1 MLKVRRQRATE
12 SNLSGPH
19 PIDRATRH
27 LRSQLCADFMRGGV
41 LFPSLMHR
49 FSNARE
55 AKEFLI
61 SRIVAEAQR
70 ENVPLSEIERKMLY
84 FSETAWTLPDI
95 MEVNDEFDREYDQTE
110 YENKIV
116 RLIRNETKR
125 LHKENPEGLASW
137 ISAARKLK
145 KEDHYI
151 SVMIDG
157 AGIPTG
163 SISDKWKGA
172 TLVVIACCIFL
183 AFNPILQYLGL
194 WMPRTT
200 TARFTSYTINERL
213 NNFLGYLWLSF
224 FVLCLCGLA
233 YSHFD
238 RKRRMYKIFDR
249 ILDFFLAGLLK
260 AFGVHEK

>member
-1 MLKVRRQRATE
+1 
-12 SNLSGPH
+12 
-19 PIDRATRH
+19 
-27 LRSQLCADFMRGGV
+27 
-41 LFPSLMHR
+41 MHR
-49 FSNARE
+49 FSNAHE

-84 FSETAWTLPDI
+84 FSETAWTLPDM
-95 MEVNDEFDREYDQTE
+95 MEVNDEFDREYDQAE
-110 YENKIV
+110 YEKKISH
-116 RLIRNETKR
+116 LIRNETKR
-125 LHKENPEGLASW
+125 LHKENPEEFASW

-172 TLVVIACCIFL
+172 ILVVIAFCTLMAIQ
-183 AFNPILQYLGL
+183 PILRHVGL
-194 WMPRTT
+194 EGVPRAG
-200 TARFTSYTINERL
+200 ARFESYTIDERL
-213 NNFLGYLWLSF
+213 NNFVGYLWLSF
-224 FVLCLCGLA
+224 LVLFLCGLA

-249 ILDFFLAGLLK
+249 ILDSFLAG
-260 AFGVHEK
+260 VR